1 MLLVATTVSGQ
12 KILNGDLNHDGKIDI
27 ADVTAIVDVAIG
39 RSQAEEFIIAAPLDI
54 APHEYVDLELPS
66 GTLWAT
72 CNVGATNPE
81 DYGDYFA
88 WGETEGFYSGKM
100 DFSWSTYKYYK
111 INGNV
116 EGLTKYCTDSRYG
129 YEGFTDSLT
138 VLAFTDDAATANW
151 GWEWRTPTFE
161 QIEELFNYVY
171 THYEIT
177 TMNGVPGLKIISY
190 MNEESIFLPA
200 PGFYDYMNIFFGNQI
215 GTYWSRTCENGS
227 QKFAH
232 TLYFDSYEFEPY
244 ELLTRTCSRYE
255 AHSVRP
261 VRNK

>member
-27 ADVTAIVDVAIG
+27 ADVTAIVDVSIG

-81 DYGDYFA
+81 DFGDYFA
-88 WGETEGFYSGKM
+88 WGETEGVNSGKH
-100 DFSWSTYKYYK
+100 DFEWSTYKYYK

-116 EGLTKYCTDSRYG
+116 EGLTKYCSNSRYG

-151 GWEWRTPTFE
+151 GWGGANANNRAIRGTLRRLKHIQRVDYRERRSRIKNNKLYERGKYFPTRRR
-161 QIEELFNYVY
+161 V
-171 THYEIT
+171 
-177 TMNGVPGLKIISY
+177 
-190 MNEESIFLPA
+190 
-200 PGFYDYMNIFFGNQI
+200 
-215 GTYWSRTCENGS
+215 SRRRVS
-227 QKFAH
+227 
-232 TLYFDSYEFEPY
+232 L
-244 ELLTRTCSRYE
+244 
-255 AHSVRP
+255 
-261 VRNK
+261 